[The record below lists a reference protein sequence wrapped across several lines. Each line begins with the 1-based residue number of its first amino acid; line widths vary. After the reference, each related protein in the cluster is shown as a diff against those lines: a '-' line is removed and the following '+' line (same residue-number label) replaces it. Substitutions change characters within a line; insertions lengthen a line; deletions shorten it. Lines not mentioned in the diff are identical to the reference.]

1 MKYVDWVDRVLN
13 ASAQLAARDDNAA
26 IFGLQTLQL
35 PAALGF
41 GEVASQPGFTD
52 GPLWDALHD
61 ALKDLDALGLI
72 EDNDVWHVKL
82 SREGLKATDLSIST
96 EWHRIFDEVEPS
108 EQEMELLAY
117 AAREGVVEEQDWAR
131 TKWLT
136 ASETFAALGWEWD
149 VARSLRITGG
159 LKELRCIEGHG
170 YAGGEFKYHPTYI
183 GIVRATEAP
192 RFKKVEVAPGA
203 PACFISYAHEDARL
217 ADRGVTLRFGRVAA
231 DDEAVAHRA
240 VVEADLL
247 DLEVAGHDVVAALA
261 REGGLR
267 LGALAPQ
274 LLAGDG
280 VAARA
285 LEVAAVLGRREAPVG
300 DHTTRPSFQAD
311 RSSLTERISTWS
323 LALPGRVQTRIGIPS
338 RVTASPIKTWGRSGR
353 WSLLWPKVR
362 KPLSAPRFGGSAA
375 SVSKYVLVVSKK
387 RRSTSRLSRVATD
400 QYTCSASSVSISR
413 SQSMA
418 R

>member
-217 ADRGVTLRFGRVAA
+217 ARDIAYGLQGASLGVEIDEEMLASGDSLVDRVA
-231 DDEAVAHRA
+231 EATAK
-240 VVEADLL
+240 VEF
-247 DLEVAGHDVVAALA
+247 VVAI
-261 REGGLR
+261 
-267 LGALAPQ
+267 
-274 LLAGDG
+274 
-280 VAARA
+280 
-285 LEVAAVLGRREAPVG
+285 
-300 DHTTRPSFQAD
+300 
-311 RSSLTERISTWS
+311 ISRHS
-323 LALPGRVQTRIGIPS
+323 
-338 RVTASPIKTWGRSGR
+338 
-353 WSLLWPKVR
+353 
-362 KPLSAPRFGGSAA
+362 
-375 SVSKYVLVVSKK
+375 VVSKWCK
-387 RRSTSRLSRVATD
+387 YELALAMADELVMPGVKVLPVRVGGVEMPPVLRNKVYRSVDALGTEGTIRALVEDIEKHRSRLSEL
-400 QYTCSASSVSISR
+400 
-413 SQSMA
+413 
-418 R
+418 

>member
-217 ADRGVTLRFGRVAA
+217 ARDIAYGLQGRVLASRLMRRCW
-231 DDEAVAHRA
+231 RA
-240 VVEADLL
+240 
-247 DLEVAGHDVVAALA
+247 GT
-261 REGGLR
+261 RWWTGL
-267 LGALAPQ
+267 Q
-274 LLAGDG
+274 
-280 VAARA
+280 
-285 LEVAAVLGRREAPVG
+285 
-300 DHTTRPSFQAD
+300 RPPR
-311 RSSLTERISTWS
+311 RSSS
-323 LALPGRVQTRIGIPS
+323 LSRSSPGIRS
-338 RVTASPIKTWGRSGR
+338 CRSGASTNWRLR
-353 WSLLWPKVR
+353 WR
-362 KPLSAPRFGGSAA
+362 
-375 SVSKYVLVVSKK
+375 
-387 RRSTSRLSRVATD
+387 TSW
-400 QYTCSASSVSISR
+400 
-413 SQSMA
+413 
-418 R
+418 